1 MATTSKRPRTED
13 PSTQVRQHAQRSNEL
28 DVAGLSSP
36 LPETGPQSTTRQ
48 LQRPESQTEDYET
61 AVPRD
66 SRLLQDAQ
74 GKLMFVGDSAPMSYL
89 QSVRHLLTAL
99 GGADGFASD
108 VNCDSLLEQADTN
121 SSADDA
127 PPLAPIHFSQV
138 DTIVH
143 EFSNVT
149 GGFLD
154 IGHPEQL
161 RNQIKQWT
169 GQVEHHGDVFAAV
182 NYLILAIGM
191 QNSDEKLANAYYYKA
206 REIAM
211 SKLTSD
217 TSPSIV
223 QSFLLISVYM
233 LRNNQPNGAFLY
245 FGLAARASYSIGMHR
260 REVNARFG
268 QAIQRQRE
276 RL

>member
-1 MATTSKRPRTED
+1 
-13 PSTQVRQHAQRSNEL
+13 VRHLQRADALNDNRLSPTPPELEQQAVTALFQRSEL
-28 DVAGLSSP
+28 
-36 LPETGPQSTTRQ
+36 
-48 LQRPESQTEDYET
+48 QTEDYET

-108 VNCDSLLEQADTN
+108 VNCDSLLEQADAN
-121 SSADDA
+121 SSTIDITTIW
-127 PPLAPIHFSQV
+127 PIPLSPV
-138 DTIVH
+138 DLVVR
-143 EFSNVT
+143 EFNDVT

-154 IGHPEQL
+154 IGQPNQL
-161 RNQIKQWT
+161 GTQIAQWAAHS
-169 GQVEHHGDVFAAV
+169 ELPDDVHSAV

-191 QNSDEKLANAYYYKA
+191 QNNDEKLANAYYHRA

-223 QSFLLISVYM
+223 QCFLLIAFYM

-268 QAIQRQRE
+268 QDVQKQRE